1 MIIKTYKLILVHNK
15 LMKPL
20 INKFKIYKMKIIKQN
35 NKNLLSSTAKIII
48 NNYHIAYVHQQN
60 QNSQWSV
67 A

>member
-15 LMKPL
+15 LMKSL

-35 NKNLLSSTAKIII
+35 NKNLLNSTVKIII
-48 NNYHIAYVHQQN
+48 NNYPIAYVPLQN

>member
-1 MIIKTYKLILVHNK
+1 MIIETYKLILVHNK
-15 LMKPL
+15 LMNSL